1 MAGLYETKTN
11 ADKEESRIAK
21 QRGKEFVINNKKI
34 KGGTQRYLK
43 DGTKVNFIKAFG
55 NPTNP
60 QITVVFPDERGRK
73 TISASLLAENKDRTG
88 FKGKAGAPST
98 QLKDTSITEKR
109 PENKFNTQR
118 KTNSNLIDKAFK
130 NGQISTDNP
139 RADLRKLSFYTN
151 ASRGQR
157 AEMHTSLAGILGK
170 QGLKVENRTKKEKVV
185 APKAVSKYDKRGN
198 LLKTAFTE
206 SINKVAKG
214 LKSGSV
220 KMGGGGG
227 FPIQIQEPLLINQQR
242 LKDER
247 ILSPR
252 ALANKYGRKRYASG
266 GMVNASNG
274 AFVEVQNNFSDR
286 MLPNKKRTTR
296 IY

>member
-1 MAGLYETKTN
+1 MAGLYETKAN

-21 QRGKEFVINNKKI
+21 QRGKEFVIDNKKI

-130 NGQISTDNP
+130 NGLISTDNP
-139 RADLRKLSFYTN
+139 RADLRKLSF
-151 ASRGQR
+151 
-157 AEMHTSLAGILGK
+157 
-170 QGLKVENRTKKEKVV
+170 
-185 APKAVSKYDKRGN
+185 P
-198 LLKTAFTE
+198 
-206 SINKVAKG
+206 
-214 LKSGSV
+214 
-220 KMGGGGG
+220 
-227 FPIQIQEPLLINQQR
+227 
-242 LKDER
+242 
-247 ILSPR
+247 
-252 ALANKYGRKRYASG
+252 
-266 GMVNASNG
+266 
-274 AFVEVQNNFSDR
+274 
-286 MLPNKKRTTR
+286 
-296 IY
+296 

>member
-1 MAGLYETKTN
+1 MAGLYETKAN

-21 QRGKEFVINNKKI
+21 QRGKEFVIDNKKI

-130 NGQISTDNP
+130 NGLISTDNP

-170 QGLKVENRTKKEKVV
+170 QGLKVENRPKKEKIV
-185 APKAVSKYDKRGN
+185 APSKYDKKGN

-206 SINKVAKG
+206 SINKLSKG

-227 FPIQIQEPLLINQQR
+227 FPIQIQEPLLLDTKQMNLDRRSGMSQR
-242 LKDER
+242 R
-247 ILSPR
+247 FIQ
-252 ALANKYGRKRYASG
+252 KYPGQKYASG
-266 GMVNASNG
+266 GMVNAKLG

>member
-21 QRGKEFVINNKKI
+21 QRGKEFVIDNKKI

-98 QLKDTSITEKR
+98 QFKDTSITEKR

-118 KTNSNLIDKAFK
+118 NTNSNLIDKAFK

-170 QGLKVENRTKKEKVV
+170 QKLKLENRPKKEKIVKTPKS
-185 APKAVSKYDKRGN
+185 AGSFDPKALNKIKSSTFKAAGSGANPNDFDLGPKLLTRQVLDN
-198 LLKTAFTE
+198 LSDREYSRIMGKSRFA
-206 SINKVAKG
+206 KAKG
-214 LKSGSV
+214 G
-220 KMGGGGG
+220 
-227 FPIQIQEPLLINQQR
+227 II
-242 LKDER
+242 
-247 ILSPR
+247 
-252 ALANKYGRKRYASG
+252 
-266 GMVNASNG
+266 NASKG